1 MTKSRVIEDF
11 LYYLKSTDKSTN
23 TIRNYR
29 CDLSNFAKWFY
40 NTNNERLVL
49 HKITPTDVRQYKQ
62 KLLDAS
68 YKPQT
73 INRRLLSLK
82 SFLEWGWDTKD
93 IGYRFPVPKLIKRS
107 TLAPKWLD
115 KLEQNTLLRHMERYA
130 SQRDLAIV
138 RIILNTGLRVSELC
152 NLKWSDITV
161 TDRKGNLIV
170 RQGKGSKY
178 REIPLNKDA
187 RNAFLSIEY
196 KNYSGYDTQVF
207 IGQRGPIKERAVQ
220 LMLRRQLKNTDIF
233 DITPHQLRHSFCKNL
248 VNAGVSLEKIAALA
262 GHESLDTTKI
272 YCQPS
277 LSDLDAA
284 VAKIGEEE

>member
-1 MTKSRVIEDF
+1 MTKLRVIEDF

-29 CDLSNFAKWFY
+29 CDLANFANWFY
-40 NTNNERLVL
+40 NTNNEQLALR
-49 HKITPTDVRQYKQ
+49 KITPTDIRQYKQ
-62 KLLDAS
+62 KLLDLS

-93 IGYRFPVPKLIKRS
+93 IGYRFPIPKLIKR
-107 TLAPKWLD
+107 TVLAPKWLN
-115 KLEQNTLLRHMERYA
+115 KLEQNTLLRHMEKYA

-138 RIILNTGLRVSELC
+138 KIILNTGLRVSELC
-152 NLKWSDITV
+152 NLKWSDVIV
-161 TDRKGNLIV
+161 TERKGNLTV
-170 RQGKGSKY
+170 HQGKGNKY

-187 RNAFLSIEY
+187 RNAFLNIKY
-196 KNYSGYDTQVF
+196 KNHSGSDSQIF
-207 IGQRGPIKERAVQ
+207 IGQRGPITERAVQ
-220 LMLRRQLKNTDIF
+220 LMLRKQLKNTDIF

-248 VNAGVSLEKIAALA
+248 VNAEVSLEKIAALA
-262 GHESLDTTKI
+262 GHESLDTTKL

-277 LSDLDAA
+277 LSDLNTA